1 MGPMVMASQ
10 PPMAHMA
17 KEERDG
23 TPRGF
28 QAAQVRPRPES
39 HMNSPSSPTMP

>member
-10 PPMAHMA
+10 PPMAHLV